1 VLGPL
6 GLLSTSIP
14 ERGMDDGCA
23 QLAPELMRRAVQG
36 YSVDGNAVGTPGDQQ
51 GLSRFSAIGLVASCS
66 RQRP

>member
-1 VLGPL
+1 MVGPL

-51 GLSRFSAIGLVASCS
+51 GYLDFLPSG
-66 RQRP
+66 